1 MLLLRFP
8 ELKTSDGEVTKLLR
22 ERNASEFAINFWHEF
37 VEQDLTVDEDD
48 DLSF

>member
-1 MLLLRFP
+1 M
-8 ELKTSDGEVTKLLR
+8 TDGEVTKLLR
-22 ERNASEFAINFWHEF
+22 ERNASDFAVNFWHEI